1 MCKKKNIEDINAM
14 TIGADIISVNNEY
27 GHYEIGGK
35 IGQTVELEL
44 EKYNLIFVGGIL
56 VDVKE
61 RNV

>member
-1 MCKKKNIEDINAM
+1 MKGKVNAEDIKAM

-35 IGQTVELEL
+35 VGKTVELEL

-56 VDVKE
+56 IDIKE
-61 RNV
+61 KE